1 MTMRLARTAVPGS
14 SRGPRLICALI
25 ALMLIGSTETRVAWS
40 ETSAMAEVKL
50 AVDQALAIVS
60 DPKYKSAHAS
70 ENEKL
75 LALLDAYF
83 DFRAMGR
90 SSLGVNWNKLSPAQ
104 RERFEAAF
112 QKYLE
117 RRYINI
123 MESYSGQKI
132 AFVKEQSD
140 GDHAEVYTNVTNPLL
155 QSPIQFD
162 YMMKREQGKWKVYD
176 MVIAEISEVGS
187 YRDDFG
193 KTLKSGGFD
202 ALMTKLAT
210 G

>member
-1 MTMRLARTAVPGS
+1 MKMRPARTAVPGS

-25 ALMLIGSTETRVAWS
+25 ALMLVGSTQARVAWS
-40 ETSAMAEVKL
+40 QTSAMAEVKL
-50 AVDQALAIVS
+50 AVNQALGIVS
-60 DPKYKSAHAS
+60 DPKYESAHAS

-83 DFRAMGR
+83 DFREMGR
-90 SSLGVNWNKLSPAQ
+90 SSLGVNWNKLSAAQ
-104 RERFEAAF
+104 RERFEGAF

-117 RRYINI
+117 HRYINI
-123 MESYSGQKI
+123 MDSYSGQKI
-132 AFVKEQSD
+132 AFMKERSD

-155 QSPIQFD
+155 QSPIEFD
-162 YMMKREQGKWKVYD
+162 YMMRRERGKWKVYD

-193 KTLKSGGFD
+193 KAFHSGGFD
-202 ALMTKLAT
+202 ALMKKLAT